1 MGKKVADIMQPDARY
16 SQVFNTGLWKDIQD
30 RISRAL
36 GVSIKVVSE
45 DGSINIPESNFSPV
59 CDLLKTSEKATAV
72 CTDFKVKKI
81 DEETG
86 TVKCDTCGFSHL
98 CVSSDCFGKKLFVMI
113 GLCADPSWGKAG
125 LKKISRDYGIDYV
138 MLKAAYEKSTF
149 LAPGRLKELA
159 DLILHLFNVTVELSI
174 QEYMTEKVNREKE

>member
-86 TVKCDTCGFSHL
+86 TVKCDTCG
-98 CVSSDCFGKKLFVMI
+98 
-113 GLCADPSWGKAG
+113 
-125 LKKISRDYGIDYV
+125 
-138 MLKAAYEKSTF
+138 
-149 LAPGRLKELA
+149 ELPH
-159 DLILHLFNVTVELSI
+159 IKC
-174 QEYMTEKVNREKE
+174 YPR